1 MSRSDLNSLDIMK
14 KLTPVDQTP
23 ADLTYNYYLKARR
36 MSRRYSRSPPRRE
49 YSPRRSPRR
58 EPKRGPPDI
67 TDMVFNIYSLYPQLH
82 DLYFEICFKS
92 FSLVERRYLDRR
104 FQ

>member
-1 MSRSDLNSLDIMK
+1 MSSSDLNSLDIMK

-67 TDMVFNIYSLYPQLH
+67 TDMVFNIHSLYLKLH
-82 DLYFEICFKS
+82 VMSYILKFVSKV
-92 FSLVERRYLDRR
+92 LAW
-104 FQ
+104 